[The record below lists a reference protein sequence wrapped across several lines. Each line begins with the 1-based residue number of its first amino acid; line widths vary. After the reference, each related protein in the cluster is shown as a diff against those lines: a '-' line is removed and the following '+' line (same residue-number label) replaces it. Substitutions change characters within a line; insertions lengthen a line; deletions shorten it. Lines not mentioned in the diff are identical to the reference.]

1 MSKHWSQVVT
11 LEDNDS
17 RRDPANM
24 ICEAEPGSTPGQ
36 DRDGTAQANCF
47 DWLYFWWRKKAMSKR
62 HVTYVKDWHLTV
74 TSLPLWCLQRALND
88 WFSVDAY
95 PFCGF
100 KVQGMNPA
108 LWAKRYWRNLC
119 LSQCCPD
126 GERDGGLSSNSPR
139 NVQSCKNSEPI
150 WEPSAIN
157 NIGNSEITAGRFTF
171 KCFS

>member
-62 HVTYVKDWHLTV
+62 HVTYVKDRHLRV
-74 TSLPLWCLQRALND
+74 VSLPLWWLQRALND
-88 WFSVDAY
+88 CFSVDAY

-108 LWAKRYWRNLC
+108 LWAKRGIEEICVFLSAAQMEKEMVDSRVILPEMCKAAKIQNLFGNP
-119 LSQCCPD
+119 Q
-126 GERDGGLSSNSPR
+126 
-139 NVQSCKNSEPI
+139 
-150 WEPSAIN
+150 PS
-157 NIGNSEITAGRFTF
+157 IT
-171 KCFS
+171 